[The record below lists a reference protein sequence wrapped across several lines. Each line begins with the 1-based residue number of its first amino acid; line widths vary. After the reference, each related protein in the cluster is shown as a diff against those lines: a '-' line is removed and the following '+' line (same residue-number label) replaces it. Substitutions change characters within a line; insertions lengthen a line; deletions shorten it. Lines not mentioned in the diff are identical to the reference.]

1 MTPMKLLVRMPN
13 WVGDAVLALPVLD
26 ALRRS
31 QPGAELWVAG
41 RPWIQDLIRPD
52 GAVRGV
58 LGVPENG
65 GLKTLRA
72 SAADLSRH
80 AFDAALLLTNSF
92 ASALLV
98 TLAKIPERWGYARD
112 LRTLLLTRP
121 VPLPSPA
128 GLHQA
133 DYYRHLLSS
142 LEIEPGPREVRL
154 DVSDE
159 EARQAGQRLAGAGR
173 PAGRPLVIFSPGASY
188 GPAKRWPA
196 SRFAELGRL
205 FESRTD
211 AAIALV
217 GAPGEEPLAA
227 AIAAGLGRA
236 PLDFTGRTTLRELMA
251 LAGQA
256 RVFVTNDT
264 GPMHLANALGV
275 AVVAV
280 FGPTDPAATGP
291 LSPPAAVLK
300 KDVPCWPCLYRTCP
314 YDHRCMQ
321 RIGAEDVFAAAR
333 PYL

>member
-26 ALRRS
+26 AVRRS
-31 QPGAELWVAG
+31 RPDVELWAAG
-41 RPWIQDLIRPD
+41 RPWVQDLVRPN
-52 GAVRGV
+52 GRVQGV
-58 LGVPENG
+58 LAVPENG

-72 SAADLSRH
+72 AAAGLRRYS
-80 AFDAALLLTNSF
+80 FDAGLLLTNSF
-92 ASALLV
+92 ASALLFS
-98 TLAKIPERWGYARD
+98 LAKIPERWGYARD

-121 VPLPSPA
+121 VRLPAPA
-128 GLHQA
+128 GLHQV
-133 DYYRHLLSS
+133 DYYRHLLSC

-154 DVSDE
+154 EVSDE
-159 EARQAGQRLAGAGR
+159 EARRARQRLAKAGLTD
-173 PAGRPLVIFSPGASY
+173 GRPLVIFNPGASY

-205 FESRTD
+205 FETRTD
-211 AAIALV
+211 AVIALV
-217 GAPGEEPLAA
+217 GAPGEESLAA
-227 AIAAGLGRA
+227 EVAAGLGRA
-236 PLDFTGRTTLRELMA
+236 PLDFTGRTTLSELMA
-251 LAGQA
+251 VAAQA

-291 LSPPAAVLK
+291 LSPPAVVLK
-300 KDVPCWPCLYRTCP
+300 KDAPCWPCLYRTCP
-314 YDHRCMQ
+314 YDHRCML
-321 RIGAEDVFAAAR
+321 RVGAEEVFAAAR